1 MKNIKTLEE
10 QHELLVDQLS
20 VLANR
25 PTNHLEGW
33 FSDTVNALLEGE
45 SINNVCIKGKWPNIT
60 WNGEKLEIGGTE

>member
-25 PTNHLEGW
+25 PTNHLEWW
-33 FSDTVNALLEGE
+33 FSDTVNALLEG
-45 SINNVCIKGKWPNIT
+45 GDY
-60 WNGEKLEIGGTE
+60 

>member
-25 PTNHLEGW
+25 PTNHLE
-33 FSDTVNALLEGE
+33 
-45 SINNVCIKGKWPNIT
+45 
-60 WNGEKLEIGGTE
+60 